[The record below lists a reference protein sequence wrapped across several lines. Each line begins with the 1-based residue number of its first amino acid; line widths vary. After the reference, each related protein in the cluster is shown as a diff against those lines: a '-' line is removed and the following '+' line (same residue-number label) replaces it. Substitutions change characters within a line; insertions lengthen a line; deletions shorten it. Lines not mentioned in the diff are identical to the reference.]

1 MKNGR
6 RIVVKIGTSSLTGE
20 GGSINLRRID
30 ELAKVL
36 SGVRNEGNSVVL
48 VTSGAV
54 GVGSSVLWNGVR
66 PSELDG
72 LQAAAA
78 VGQIRLMH
86 IYDKLFGEFGVPVA
100 QVLLT
105 RGNVENEIQR
115 RNCLNAFERLLSL
128 GVIPIVN
135 ANDVVNTD
143 EIKELAGF
151 RDNDNLSAV
160 VAELIGADMLIFLT
174 DADGLFDSNPHSNPN
189 AKLIPRVSEVT
200 PEMYANCEGKSTLGT
215 GGMTSKLRAAERML
229 AIGKEAAIMNSER
242 PSQIYELLAGA
253 GVGTIFS
260 AKK

>member
-1 MKNGR
+1 MANGK

-20 GGSINLRRID
+20 GGNVNIRRID

-36 SGVRNEGNSVVL
+36 SGVRNEGNQVVL
-48 VTSGAV
+48 VSSGAV
-54 GVGSSVLWNGVR
+54 GVGSSILWSGKR
-66 PSELDG
+66 PEELDG

-86 IYDKLFGEFGVPVA
+86 IYDKLFAEFGVTVA
-100 QVLLT
+100 QILLT
-105 RGNVENEIQR
+105 RNNVENEVQR
-115 RNCLNAFERLLSL
+115 RNCLNAFERLLSM

-143 EIKELAGF
+143 EIKELVGF

-174 DADGLFDSNPHSNPN
+174 DADGLFDSNPHTNPD
-189 AKLIPRVSEVT
+189 AQLIRRVECVT
-200 PEMYANCEGKSTLGT
+200 PEMYANCDGKSTLGT

-229 AIGKEAAIMNSER
+229 AAGKEAVIMGSGTPER
-242 PSQIYELLAGA
+242 IFELLDG
-253 GVGTIFS
+253 GEVGTLFS
-260 AKK
+260 AKR

>member
-1 MKNGR
+1 MKNGK

-20 GGSINLRRID
+20 GGSVNLRRID

-36 SGVRNEGNSVVL
+36 SGVRNMGNSVVL
-48 VTSGAV
+48 VSSGAV
-54 GVGSSVLWNGVR
+54 GVGSAMLWNGER

-86 IYDKLFGEFGVPVA
+86 IYDKLFSEFGVPVA

-105 RGNVENEIQR
+105 RNNVENEVQR

-160 VAELIGADMLIFLT
+160 VAELISADMLVFLT
-174 DADGLFDSNPHSNPN
+174 DADGLFDSNPHSNPS
-189 AKLIPRVSEVT
+189 AKLIPRVTEVT
-200 PEMYANCEGKSTLGT
+200 EEMYANCEGKSAMGT
-215 GGMTSKLRAAERML
+215 GGMASKLRAAERML
-229 AIGKEAAIMNSER
+229 AQGRETVIMNSAN
-242 PSQIYELLAGA
+242 PSLIYEMLDGRE
-253 GVGTIFS
+253 VGTVF
-260 AKK
+260 AAG

>member
-1 MKNGR
+1 MEKGK

-36 SGVRNEGNSVVL
+36 SGVRNAGNSVVL
-48 VTSGAV
+48 VSSGAV
-54 GVGSSVLWNGVR
+54 GVGSSILWNGER

-86 IYDKLFGEFGVPVA
+86 IYDKLFAEFGVPVA

-105 RGNVENEIQR
+105 RNNVENEVQR
-115 RNCLNAFERLLSL
+115 RNCLNAFERLLSM

-160 VAELIGADMLIFLT
+160 VAELIGADILVFLT
-174 DADGLFDSNPHSNPN
+174 DADGLFDSNPHSNPD

-200 PEMYANCEGKSTLGT
+200 PEMYANCEGKSAMGT

-229 AIGKEAAIMNSER
+229 AQGRETVIMNSAAPAR
-242 PSQIYELLAGA
+242 IYELLDGEQ
-253 GVGTIFS
+253 VGTIFV
-260 AKK
+260 AE

>member
-1 MKNGR
+1 MKNGK
-6 RIVVKIGTSSLTGE
+6 RIVVKIGTSSLTCE
-20 GGSINLRRID
+20 GGSINLRRVE
-30 ELAKVL
+30 ELARVL
-36 SGVRNEGNSVVL
+36 TGVRNEGNGVVL

-54 GVGSSVLWNGVR
+54 GVGSSVLWNGER

-86 IYDKLFGEFGVPVA
+86 IYDKLFGEYGAPVA

-105 RGNVENEIQR
+105 RNNVENEVQR

-174 DADGLFDSNPHSNPN
+174 DADGLFDSNPHTNPV
-189 AKLIPRVSEVT
+189 AKLIPHVSAVM
-200 PEMYANCEGKSTLGT
+200 PEMYANCEGKSSLGT

-229 AIGKEAAIMNSER
+229 AAGKETVIMNSDQPAR
-242 PSQIYELLAGA
+242 IYELLSGA
-253 GVGTIFS
+253 EVGTLF
-260 AKK
+260 AAER

>member
-1 MKNGR
+1 MEKGK

-20 GGSINLRRID
+20 GGSVNLRRID

-36 SGVRNEGNSVVL
+36 SGVRNTGNSVVL
-48 VTSGAV
+48 VSSGAV
-54 GVGSSVLWNGVR
+54 GVGSAMLWNGVR
-66 PSELDG
+66 PTELDG

-86 IYDKLFGEFGVPVA
+86 IYDKLFAEFGVPVA

-105 RGNVENEIQR
+105 RNVVENEVQR

-160 VAELIGADMLIFLT
+160 VAELISADMLIFLT

-189 AKLIPRVSEVT
+189 AKLIPRVTEIT
-200 PEMYANCEGKSTLGT
+200 AEMYESCDGKSALGT

-229 AIGKEAAIMNSER
+229 AQGRETVIMNSAN
-242 PSQIYELLAGA
+242 PALIYELLEGKQ
-253 GVGTIFS
+253 VGTVF
-260 AKK
+260 AAE

>member
-1 MKNGR
+1 MKKGK
-6 RIVVKIGTSSLTGE
+6 RIVVKIGTSSLTGA
-20 GGSINLRRID
+20 GGSMNLRRID

-36 SGVRNEGNSVVL
+36 SGVRNAGSSVVL
-48 VTSGAV
+48 VSSGAV
-54 GVGSSVLWNGVR
+54 GVGSAVLWNGER

-86 IYDKLFGEFGVPVA
+86 IYDKLFSEFGVPVA

-105 RGNVENEIQR
+105 RNNVENEVQR

-151 RDNDNLSAV
+151 RDNDNLSAI
-160 VAELIGADMLIFLT
+160 VAELISADMLVFLT
-174 DADGLFDSNPHSNPN
+174 DADGLFDSNPHSNPS
-189 AKLIPRVSEVT
+189 AKLIPRVTEVT
-200 PEMYANCEGKSTLGT
+200 PEMYANCEGKSALGT

-229 AIGKEAAIMNSER
+229 AQGRETVIMNSAN
-242 PSQIYELLAGA
+242 PSLIYELLDGKE
-253 GVGTIFS
+253 VGTVF
-260 AKK
+260 AVE